1 MQSAIK
7 DTVELGALKFRISNL
22 SNIANYHN
30 WLFAKFLVS
39 ELSTPSDLLGHAILD
54 DMPEHAYAYLNK

>member
-1 MQSAIK
+1 MQFAIK
-7 DTVELGALKFRISNL
+7 DTVELGALKFRTSNL

-30 WLFAKFLVS
+30 WLLAKFSVS
-39 ELSTPSDLLGHAILD
+39 DLSTSSDLLGHAIHD